1 VAELTHE
8 VEMAIKAASGCLHG
22 SPYSFPIDDAGLMRM
37 KEIGEALINIKAKLD
52 HLKEL
57 DNLPKPLRRILKT
70 REVYESNAIE
80 GLGPDLAT
88 TSQIIDSTQNENR
101 EVSQFVEWAITQGI
115 KNDKHAYDVIGLT
128 AARELSRDF
137 AINIERPIS
146 ESDIRTLNGIILKGQ
161 PRAGIYKPY
170 ANEIQGNSAHRT
182 ALPTDTP
189 AAMEEFCN
197 WMNSLSRKGLQTLD
211 SIIKAAAVHAWIA
224 HIHPFDDGNGRIAR
238 LLANMVLAR
247 EGMPPLIL
255 RNKNDRERYINALAF
270 SDEAGDLS
278 RLILVFCRSI
288 ERIIDVLSDPAIAE
302 EYFKADIDLR
312 LSGDYRVWKA
322 AIDEWTQEALA
333 QIRLSNLT
341 AEKVGELQP
350 SDFKQIRNGKAA
362 SNAWYMM
369 VKNREDQVVALWF
382 FGYPPGFVMTK
393 IEKDEIFPALFCLVP
408 DDSPNPVRPFRA
420 PRETNRGLVTAIM
433 VEPTS
438 RKTYVWGDSRQL
450 VPLKKVDFR
459 NSAVSFA
466 RTCMDFAL
474 DPVKFHDSAY

>member
-1 VAELTHE
+1 MSPMTKLTVE
-8 VEMAIKAASGCLHG
+8 VESAIRAASGCLIG
-22 SPYSFPIDDAGLMRM
+22 SPYSFPLDEAGLMRM
-37 KEIGEALINIKAKLD
+37 KEIGESLINIKAKLD
-52 HLKEL
+52 RLSSIE
-57 DNLPKPLRRILKT
+57 NLPKPLKRILQT

-88 TSQIIDSTQNENR
+88 TSQIIDSSQAEKR
-101 EVSQFVEWAITQGI
+101 EVSQFVEWALTQGI
-115 KNDKHAYDVIGLT
+115 KNDRHTYDVIGLT

-137 AINIERPIS
+137 AINIDRPIS
-146 ESDIRTLNGIILKGQ
+146 ESDIRTLNGIILKGN

-170 ANEIQGNSAHRT
+170 VNEIQGNSSHKT

-197 WMNSLSRKGLQTLD
+197 WMNSLSRRGLQTLD
-211 SIIKAAAVHAWIA
+211 SIIKASAVHAWIA

-288 ERIIDVLSDPAIAE
+288 ERVIDELSDPIIAE

-312 LSGDYRVWKA
+312 LSGEYRVWKS
-322 AIDEWTQEALA
+322 AIDQWTQDALV
-333 QIRLSNLT
+333 QIRLTNLN
-341 AEKVGELQP
+341 AERVGELQP
-350 SDFKQIRNGKAA
+350 SDFKQIRKGKSA
-362 SNAWYMM
+362 SNAWYLM
-369 VKNREDQVVALWF
+369 VKNREGKTVSLWY

-393 IEKDEIFPALFCLVP
+393 VEKEEIYTTLFCLVP
-408 DDSPNPVRPFRA
+408 DDSPSPVRPFRA
-420 PRETNRGLVTAIM
+420 PRDPQRGLVTAIM

-438 RKTYVWGDSRQL
+438 GKTYTWGDERHL
-450 VPLKKVDFR
+450 VPLSKNEFKT
-459 NSAVSFA
+459 SAAAFA
-466 RTCMDFAL
+466 RTCMEFAL
-474 DPVKFHDSAY
+474 DPVSFN

>member
-1 VAELTHE
+1 MAGLTRE
-8 VEMAIKAASGCLHG
+8 IETAIRAASGCLEG

-37 KEIGEALINIKAKLD
+37 KEIGESLINIQQKLD
-52 HLKEL
+52 HLADL
-57 DNLPKPLRRILKT
+57 DNLPKPLKRILKT

-80 GLGPDLAT
+80 GLGPNLAA
-88 TSQIIDSTQNENR
+88 TSKIIDQTQSEVR
-101 EVSQFVEWAITQGI
+101 EVSQYVEWAITQGI
-115 KNDKHAYDVIGLT
+115 KNDKHTYDVIGLN

-146 ESDIRTLNGIILKGQ
+146 ESDIRTLNGIILQGQ

-182 ALPTDTP
+182 ALPSDTP

-197 WMNSLSRKGLQTLD
+197 WMNQLSRKGFQTLD

-247 EGMPPLIL
+247 EFMPPLIL
-255 RNKNDRERYINALAF
+255 RNKNDRTRYIDALAF

-288 ERIIDVLSDPAIAE
+288 ERIIDELSDPIIAE

-312 LSGDYRVWKA
+312 LSGEYRIWKA
-322 AIDEWTQEALA
+322 AVDEWTEEALV
-333 QIRLSNLT
+333 QIRLTNLT

-350 SDFKQIRNGKAA
+350 SDFKQIKKGKAA
-362 SNAWYMM
+362 SNAWYLM
-369 VKNREDQVVALWF
+369 VKNKDGHIVSLWY

-393 IEKDEIFPALFCLVP
+393 VEKDEISPTLFCLVP
-408 DDSPNPVRPFRA
+408 DNRPNPIRPFKS
-420 PRETNRGLVTAIM
+420 PRDSKEVSRGLVTSIM
-433 VEPTS
+433 IEPTA
-438 RKTYVWGDSRQL
+438 RKAYIWGDDKFL
-450 VPLKKVDFR
+450 VPLKKVADKT
-459 NSAVSFA
+459 AAIAFA
-466 RTCMDFAL
+466 KTCMEYAL
-474 DPVKFHDSAY
+474 NPVHFE